1 VNAIMTANTLLLQL
15 KDYEA
20 SALAHQPDLDEE
32 HGNRWDGLAF
42 RLQQHEL
49 CVDVVLIDEI
59 IPPPRL
65 TPVPGSVDWLLG
77 LTNVR
82 GSLVTII
89 DLRQFLFQERTPIS
103 SKSQVLITSADG
115 HHTGLLVDEILG
127 QRHFDRDTA
136 TVADDAEW
144 PGISPYL
151 GNVYEQNDARWGVL
165 SLPQLLHDQRFLDGA
180 A

>member
-1 VNAIMTANTLLLQL
+1 MSTTMSAGSLLQQL
-15 KDYEA
+15 RDYEA
-20 SALAHQPDLDEE
+20 SALAHQPDLDEDA
-32 HGNRWDGLAF
+32 GNRWDGLAF

-65 TPVPGSVDWLLG
+65 TPVPGSADWLLG

-89 DLRQFLFQERTPIS
+89 DLRLFLFQERTPIS
-103 SKSQVLITSADG
+103 SKSQVLITSADN

-127 QRHFDRDTA
+127 QRHFDIDSA
-136 TVADDAEW
+136 SAVDAELW

-151 GNVYEQNDARWGVL
+151 GNVYAQNDVRWGVL
-165 SLPQLLHDQRFLDGA
+165 DLPQLLHDQRFLDGA